1 MPRTSKRIAFVTGIA
16 GFAGSFLA
24 EELLTAGY
32 RVHGAVM
39 PGESLANLAAIKSDL
54 TLDRLDITKPK
65 PCQTLLKKIKPHCV
79 FHLAAFA
86 SVGKSFQDERAVF
99 RVNVEG
105 TLNMLLAARELS
117 RLERFMFVSSPDC
130 YGLFSPKTKTLTE
143 KDPLAPVS
151 PYGISKAAAEQLC
164 RLYFGKYGLPVVIAR
179 AFNHSGPRQS
189 PDFVVPAFA
198 RQIALIEANQQRPS
212 ISVGNLT
219 ARRDISDVRDIV
231 RGYRLLVE
239 KGQPGTIC
247 QLCSGKAVTMQAILD
262 QLLKLSSKKISVRID
277 KKRLRKADLPVLR
290 GSNAKAVKEIGF
302 RSRYSLKTTLSDTLD
317 YWRGQVAKK

>member
-1 MPRTSKRIAFVTGIA
+1 MPRTSKRTAFVTGIA

-39 PGESLANLAAIKSDL
+39 PGESLENLAAIESEV
-54 TLDRLDITKPK
+54 TLDRLDITNPK
-65 PCQTLLKKIKPHCV
+65 TCQTLIRRVKPHNI

-86 SVGKSFQDERAVF
+86 SVGRSFEDERRVF

-105 TLNMLLAARELS
+105 TLNMLRAARELTK
-117 RLERFMFVSSPDC
+117 LNRFMFVSSPDC
-130 YGLFSPKTKTLTE
+130 YGLFRPKAKTLTE
-143 KDPLAPVS
+143 KDPLSPVS
-151 PYGISKAAAEQLC
+151 PYGISKTAAEQLC

-198 RQIALIEANQQRPS
+198 RQIALIEANRQRPS
-212 ISVGNLT
+212 IAVGNLT

-247 QLCSGKAVTMQAILD
+247 QLCSGRAVTMRSVLNKLLSLIGNACARRIYQCSGAPTPR
-262 QLLKLSSKKISVRID
+262 QL
-277 KKRLRKADLPVLR
+277 KR
-290 GSNAKAVKEIGF
+290 
-302 RSRYSLKTTLSDTLD
+302 
-317 YWRGQVAKK
+317 

>member
-1 MPRTSKRIAFVTGIA
+1 MSRKSKRIAFITGIA

-24 EELLTAGY
+24 EELLMAGY

-39 PGESLANLAAIKSDL
+39 PGESRDNLAAIKSEV
-54 TLDRLDITKPK
+54 TLDRLDITKPESCK
-65 PCQTLLKKIKPHCV
+65 NLIKKIKPDNIW
-79 FHLAAFA
+79 HLAAFA
-86 SVGKSFQDERAVF
+86 SVGRSFEDERNVF

-105 TLNMLLAARELS
+105 TLNMLQAARELTK
-117 RLERFMFVSSPDC
+117 LNRFMFVSSPDC
-130 YGLFSPKTKTLTE
+130 YGLFKPTTRTLTE
-143 KDPLAPVS
+143 KDPLSPVS

-198 RQIALIEANQQRPS
+198 RQIALIEAKQQRPS

-247 QLCSGKAVTMQAILD
+247 QLCSGRAVTMQKVLD
-262 QLLKLSSKKISVRID
+262 TLLSLSSRKISVRID
-277 KKRLRKADLPVLR
+277 KSRLRKADLPVLR
-290 GSNAKAVKEIGF
+290 GSNAKATKEIGF
-302 RSRYSLKTTLSDTLD
+302 LSRYSLKTTLRDTLD
-317 YWRGQVAKK
+317 YWRGRIAEK